1 VLPKGWADPDLA
13 PNELAKEAF
22 ERAGLVGE
30 IKQKLIRYYTYDE
43 RLRDGRSISCQ
54 VTVFPMW
61 VEGGSSTGLRMGSA
75 RRAD

>member
-61 VEGGSSTGLRMGSA
+61 VERWFKHWPEKGQRETR
-75 RRAD
+75 

>member
-1 VLPKGWADPDLA
+1 VLSKGWADPDLA

-30 IKQKLIRYYTYDE
+30 IKQEPIGYHTYDK

-61 VEGGSSTGLRMGSA
+61 VERWFKHWPENGQRETR
-75 RRAD
+75 